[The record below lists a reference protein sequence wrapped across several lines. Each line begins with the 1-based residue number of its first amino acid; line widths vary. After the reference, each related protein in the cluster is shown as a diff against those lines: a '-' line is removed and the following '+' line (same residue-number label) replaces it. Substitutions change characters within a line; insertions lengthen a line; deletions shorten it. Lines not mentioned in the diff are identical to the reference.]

1 MSNLPTH
8 LLGRSGIHVSRIAL
22 GTVELGLDY
31 GIAGAGD
38 HRRPDEAAAAT
49 LLNHALDI
57 GVTFIDTAR
66 MYGEAEAIIGRAIGH
81 RRSEYVLASKVATPV
96 ALRGAEAREHVG
108 RSIETSLAALG
119 TDHIDLM
126 YSHSATV
133 DEIAQGDVYA
143 ALDEAR
149 QAGKVRA
156 VGASTY
162 GEAAPLA
169 AVKHGGYDCI
179 QVAYNLLDRALEVEF
194 LPAAQAANIGVV
206 ARSVLLKGALTHRYA
221 YLPEVLADLRAAS
234 AHAQA
239 LAAGAG
245 MSLPEAAYRYVL
257 AHPAISS
264 ALVGTARADELAE
277 TVGWAEAAPLPD
289 ILLAALRQIT
299 LADPRQLSPA
309 NWPDA

>member
-1 MSNLPTH
+1 MSTLPTH

-38 HRRPDEAAAAT
+38 HRRPDEVAAAK

-81 RRSEYVLASKVATPV
+81 RRSEYFLASKVATPV
-96 ALRGAEAREHVG
+96 ALRGAEAREHVR

-143 ALDEAR
+143 SLDEAR

-221 YLPEVLADLRAAS
+221 YLPEVLADLRAVS

-264 ALVGTARADELAE
+264 ALVGTARTDELAE
-277 TVGWAEAAPLPD
+277 TVGWAEAAPLPAG
-289 ILLAALRQIT
+289 LLAALRQIT

-309 NWPDA
+309 N

>member
-1 MSNLPTH
+1 MSTLPKRT
-8 LLGRSGIHVSRIAL
+8 LGRTGIHVSSIAL

-38 HRRPDEAAAAT
+38 HRRPDEAAASK

-81 RRSEYVLASKVATPV
+81 RRGEYVIASKVSTPAT
-96 ALRGAEAREHVG
+96 LRGAEAREHV
-108 RSIETSLAALG
+108 RREIDKSLAALG
-119 TDHIDLM
+119 TDRIDLM
-126 YSHSATV
+126 YSHTATV
-133 DEIAQGDVYA
+133 DEIGRGDVYA

-162 GEAAPLA
+162 GEAAPA
-169 AVKHGGYDCI
+169 AAIAHGGYDCI
-179 QVAYNLLDRALEVEF
+179 QVACNLLDRALEATV
-194 LPAAQAANIGVV
+194 LPAAQAANVGVV

-221 YLPEVLADLRAAS
+221 HLPEVLADLRAAS
-234 AHAQA
+234 AKAQA
-239 LAAGAG
+239 LAAAAG
-245 MSLPEAAYRYVL
+245 LSLPEAAYRYVL

-264 ALVGTARADELAE
+264 ALVGTARADELTE
-277 TVGWAEAAPLPD
+277 TVGWAGAAPLPAD
-289 ILLAALRQIT
+289 LLAALRRIT

>member
-1 MSNLPTH
+1 MSHLPTH
-8 LLGRSGIHVSRIAL
+8 LLGKTGISVSRIAL

-38 HRRPDEAAAAT
+38 HHRPDEAAAAR
-49 LLNHALDI
+49 LLNHALDT

-81 RRSEYVLASKVATPV
+81 RRGEYVIASKVATPDEM
-96 ALRGAEAREHVG
+96 RGAEARAHVQ

-126 YSHSATV
+126 YSHSATI
-133 DEIAQGDVYA
+133 DEIARGDVYA

-149 QAGKVRA
+149 RAGQVRA

-162 GEAAPLA
+162 GEAAPMA

-179 QVAYNLLDRALEVEF
+179 QVAYNLLDRALEAEF

-221 YLPEVLADLRAAS
+221 HLPEVLADLRTAA
-234 AHAQA
+234 AQAQA
-239 LAAGAG
+239 LAAAAG
-245 MSLPEAAYRYVL
+245 LSLPEAAYRYVL
-257 AHPAISS
+257 AHPALSS
-264 ALVGTARADELAE
+264 ALVGTAREDELTE
-277 TVGWAEAAPLPD
+277 TVSWAGARPLPAD
-289 ILLAALRQIT
+289 LLAALRRIT
-299 LADPRQLSPA
+299 LADLRQLSPA

>member
-1 MSNLPTH
+1 MSTLPTH

-81 RRSEYVLASKVATPV
+81 RRSEYFLASKVATPA
-96 ALRGAEAREHVG
+96 ALRGAEAREHVR
-108 RSIETSLAALG
+108 RSIETSLTALG

-245 MSLPEAAYRYVL
+245 LSLPEAAYRYVL

-264 ALVGTARADELAE
+264 ALVGTARTDELAE
-277 TVGWAEAAPLPD
+277 TVGWAEAAPLPAG
-289 ILLAALRQIT
+289 LLAALRQIT

>member
-1 MSNLPTH
+1 MKAPPTRP
-8 LLGRSGIHVSRIAL
+8 LGRSGILVSRIAL

-38 HRRPDEAAAAT
+38 HRRPDEAASAK
-49 LLNHALDI
+49 LLNEALDMGAI
-57 GVTFIDTAR
+57 YIDTAR

-81 RRSEYVLASKVATPV
+81 RRGEYVIASKVATPA
-96 ALRGAEAREHVG
+96 ALRGAEARAHV
-108 RSIETSLAALG
+108 RQSIETSLTALG
-119 TDHIDLM
+119 TNHIDLM

-149 QAGKVRA
+149 RAGKIRA

-162 GEAAPLA
+162 GEAAPRA
-169 AVKHGGYDCI
+169 AIAHGGYDCI
-179 QVAYNLLDRALEVEF
+179 QVACNLLDRALEAEV
-194 LPAAQAANIGVV
+194 LPAAQAANIGVT

-221 YLPEVLADLRAAS
+221 HLPDVLADLRAA
-234 AHAQA
+234 AAQA
-239 LAAGAG
+239 ERLAAAAG
-245 MSLPEAAYRYVL
+245 LSLPEAAYRYIL
-257 AHPAISS
+257 AHPAVSS
-264 ALVGTARADELAE
+264 ALVGTARVDELRE
-277 TVGWAEAAPLPD
+277 IVGWADAPPLPAD
-289 ILLAALRQIT
+289 LLAALRQIT

>member
-1 MSNLPTH
+1 MSALPTH
-8 LLGRSGIHVSRIAL
+8 LLGRTGVSVSRIAL

-38 HRRPDEAAAAT
+38 HRRPDEAAAAQ

-81 RRSEYVLASKVATPV
+81 RRREYVIASKVSTSAT
-96 ALRGAEAREHVG
+96 LLGAEAREHV
-108 RSIETSLAALG
+108 RREIDKSLAALG

-126 YSHSATV
+126 YSHTATV
-133 DEIAQGDVYA
+133 DEIARGDVYA
-143 ALDEAR
+143 ALDAAR

-179 QVAYNLLDRALEVEF
+179 QVAYNLLDRALEAEV
-194 LPAAQAANIGVV
+194 LPAALAAKIGVV

-221 YLPEVLADLRAAS
+221 HLPEVLADLRAAS
-234 AHAQA
+234 AQAQA
-239 LAAGAG
+239 LATAAGL
-245 MSLPEAAYRYVL
+245 SLPEAAYRYVL
-257 AHPAISS
+257 AHPALSS
-264 ALVGTARADELAE
+264 ALVGTARAEELTE
-277 TVGWAEAAPLPD
+277 TVGWAESAPLPAG
-289 ILLAALRQIT
+289 LLAALRQIT

>member
-1 MSNLPTH
+1 MSTLPTH
-8 LLGRSGIHVSRIAL
+8 LLGRTGISVSRIAL

-38 HRRPDEAAAAT
+38 HRRPDEAAAAK

-81 RRSEYVLASKVATPV
+81 RRSEFVLASKVATPAAV
-96 ALRGAEAREHVG
+96 RGAEAREHV
-108 RSIETSLAALG
+108 RREIEKSLAALG
-119 TDHIDLM
+119 TDRIDLM

-169 AVKHGGYDCI
+169 AIEHGGYDCI
-179 QVAYNLLDRALEVEF
+179 QVAYNLLDRALEAAV
-194 LPAAQAANIGVV
+194 LPAAKAANIGVV

-221 YLPEVLADLRAAS
+221 HLPEVLADLRAA
-234 AHAQA
+234 AGQAQA
-239 LAAGAG
+239 LAAAAG
-245 MSLPEAAYRYVL
+245 LSLPEAAYRYVL
-257 AHPAISS
+257 AHPALSS
-264 ALVGTARADELAE
+264 ALVGTARTEELTE
-277 TVGWAEAAPLPD
+277 TAGWAASAPLPAD
-289 ILLAALRQIT
+289 LLAALRQIT